1 MITENILSFIPQAEP
16 FVMVDTLLQV
26 EEEKTITRFTITENN
41 IFCEEGFFS
50 EAGLLENMAQTVA
63 AGNGYNEQKANEKA
77 SVRYIAGIKNFE
89 VFFLPKVNDVLIT
102 ETIVTGKIFN
112 MTTVNGKIICNN
124 KLVAHCEM
132 KIW

>member
-1 MITENILSFIPQAEP
+1 MITENILPLIPQREP
-16 FVMVDTLLQV
+16 FVMVDALLQV
-26 EEEKTITRFTITENN
+26 EEEKTTTRFTITEDN

-63 AGNGYNEQKANEKA
+63 AGNGYIEQKEAKEV
-77 SVRYIAGIKNFE
+77 SVRYIAAIKNFE

-112 MTTVNGKIICNN
+112 MTTVSGKIVCNH
-124 KLVAHCEM
+124 KTAAQCEM

>member
-1 MITENILSFIPQAEP
+1 MITENILPFIPQAEP

-26 EEEKTITRFTITENN
+26 EEEKTTTRFTITENN

-63 AGNGYNEQKANEKA
+63 AGKGYFEQKANNRV
-77 SVRYIAGIKNFE
+77 SVRYIVAIKNFE
-89 VFFLPKVNDVLIT
+89 VFFLPKMNDVLIT
-102 ETIVTGKIFN
+102 DTVVTGKIFN
-112 MTTVNGKIICNN
+112 MTAITGKIVCNN
-124 KLVAHCEM
+124 KLVAQCEM